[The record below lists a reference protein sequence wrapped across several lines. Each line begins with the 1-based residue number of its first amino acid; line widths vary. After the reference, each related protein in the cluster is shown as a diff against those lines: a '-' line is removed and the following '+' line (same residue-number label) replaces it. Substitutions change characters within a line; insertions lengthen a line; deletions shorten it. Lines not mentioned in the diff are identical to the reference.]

1 MINREVVGGT
11 LNVTT
16 SATTVTTDTMENYSE
31 AEAKYELSTKSS
43 VPSISKL
50 PTEVSDV
57 KGTESLDVVADDTK
71 AGEDDFDYYDEIRP
85 VTEPS
90 VYDSGLSSA
99 SQVGTIIIRK
109 IRLYIYRWQFFKYI
123 IRN

>member
-1 MINREVVGGT
+1 MKLNDSEPVNVINREVVGGT

-71 AGEDDFDYYDEIRP
+71 AGEDDFDYYDEIHGDRNAG
-85 VTEPS
+85 TS
-90 VYDSGLSSA
+90 DGKKSA
-99 SQVGTIIIRK
+99 
-109 IRLYIYRWQFFKYI
+109 FD
-123 IRN
+123 